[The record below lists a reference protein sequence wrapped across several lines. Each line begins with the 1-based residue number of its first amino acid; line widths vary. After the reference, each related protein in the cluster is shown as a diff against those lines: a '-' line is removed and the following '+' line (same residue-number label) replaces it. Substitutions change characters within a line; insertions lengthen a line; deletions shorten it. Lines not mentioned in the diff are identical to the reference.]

1 MTPRRRQGS
10 GSGGGAPGSALA
22 VGGHAGAEAS
32 AKTMAGWRRPSSISL
47 PRGASTGDRE
57 DDAASPAPPQPAF
70 PCQPADYRVLSM
82 LPPITVSCR
91 LTE

>member
-57 DDAASPAPPQPAF
+57 DDAASPAPPRHTQRGEREPD
-70 PCQPADYRVLSM
+70 CIQTSLKSN
-82 LPPITVSCR
+82 ITSS
-91 LTE
+91 